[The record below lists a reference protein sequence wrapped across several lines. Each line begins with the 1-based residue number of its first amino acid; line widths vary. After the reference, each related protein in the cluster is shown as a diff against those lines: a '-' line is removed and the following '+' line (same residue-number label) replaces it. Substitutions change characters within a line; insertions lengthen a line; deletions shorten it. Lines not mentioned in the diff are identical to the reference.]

1 MTSWTVGSSCDWGT
15 TGIAGAGV
23 TSSWVETEAVVLS
36 SGSRCGGIEQGEM
49 GAFGGV
55 SSDTGR
61 NKGNWKQKSRI
72 RWKRAE
78 GKQGAPLACDGEG
91 KQSSKEREARRGL
104 DDGCLPPY
112 LTLPD
117 PWPRSKSKM
126 ENGEKVKGSKKKK
139 KKTKKVMVTAL
150 THAPCKNIDSGKI
163 THGHQKKREKM
174 RSQFH
179 FYPVWHTLVRVC
191 HRWREVIFA
200 SPLRLDLQ
208 LLCTHGTPVR
218 KNLGCWPHTFPVAID
233 YGRTRNNLTPA
244 DEDSII
250 AALEQHDRIR
260 FLKFSGTN
268 AVLEKMPTL
277 MQVPFPELRYLEISS
292 RSRNRD
298 TPVLTDGF
306 LGLSAPS
313 LREISFS
320 GISFP
325 ALPTLLSS
333 ASGLVELH
341 VDIPQTGYILPAA
354 FAACLAVSPKLACLS
369 IGLSSP
375 FRPDRTHLPPETRV
389 VLPSLTSFIFT
400 GESAYLEA
408 IVTRIDTPRLH
419 SIDIAY
425 TNQLDFRVTELSKF
439 TERLAIKPSLFGHAE
454 ISIGDVGTCFY
465 LSGEIDLP
473 YIGIR
478 LQSNEGIHE
487 QVIDM
492 ARALNQNSTMLSDV
506 VHLEISLNDPESDQ
520 QFEDDYMDDVEWLEL
535 FRPFTA
541 VKELRVYE
549 RLEVYITRA
558 LDGQIGAA
566 GTQVLPAL
574 DLICVEV
581 DHTIMSP

>member
-1 MTSWTVGSSCDWGT
+1 MSPY
-15 TGIAGAGV
+15 
-23 TSSWVETEAVVLS
+23 
-36 SGSRCGGIEQGEM
+36 
-49 GAFGGV
+49 
-55 SSDTGR
+55 SDHQHT
-61 NKGNWKQKSRI
+61 
-72 RWKRAE
+72 
-78 GKQGAPLACDGEG
+78 L
-91 KQSSKEREARRGL
+91 QSDCAR
-104 DDGCLPPY
+104 
-112 LTLPD
+112 
-117 PWPRSKSKM
+117 
-126 ENGEKVKGSKKKK
+126 
-139 KKTKKVMVTAL
+139 
-150 THAPCKNIDSGKI
+150 THAPCENIDSGKI

-174 RSQFH
+174 KSQCESHRQCTTTIHILTDDVLLEIFDHIRLSRPIYLVH

-218 KNLGCWPHTFPVAID
+218 KNLDCWPQTFPVAID
-233 YGRTRNNLTPA
+233 YGRARKDLTPD
-244 DEDSII
+244 DEDNLF

-260 FLKFSGTN
+260 FLRFSGTN
-268 AVLEKMPTL
+268 AVLEKMLTL
-277 MQVPFPELRYLEISS
+277 MQVPFPELKCLKIFSS
-292 RSRNRD
+292 RNHD

-313 LREISFS
+313 LRKISFS

-341 VDIPQTGYILPAA
+341 VDIPQTGYISPAA
-354 FAACLAVSPKLACLS
+354 FAACLAVSPKLTCLS
-369 IGLSSP
+369 IGLRSSP
-375 FRPDRTHLPPETRV
+375 SRPDQTHLPPETRV
-389 VLPSLTSFIFT
+389 VLPSLTSFMFT

-408 IVTRIDTPRLH
+408 IVTRIDTPQLR

-425 TNQLDFRVTELSKF
+425 TNQLDFWVTELSKF
-439 TERLAIKPSLFGHAE
+439 IERLAVKPSLFGHAE

-473 YIGIR
+473 SIAIR
-478 LQSNEGIHE
+478 LHSNEGMHE

-492 ARALNQNSTMLSDV
+492 ARALNQNSAMLSDV
-506 VHLEISLNDPESDQ
+506 IHLEISLKDPEFDQ

-558 LDGQIGAA
+558 LDGQIGEV

-581 DHTIMSP
+581 DHTIISP